1 MKNDSNITKKSLL
14 ATSLVGLTIAVSNN
28 ANANV
33 SDIVEG
39 ARFYV
44 GAGVGYNHYGI
55 QGDFKKIIENT
66 VNKASVKV
74 NSADFLVPLLGVKFK
89 DNFGAEFGYAFHNKL
104 KVSGTNS
111 GDVKIRNAF
120 VDIMGYMPL
129 DSCPVDLLGG
139 LGIGRMVMSSSGSA
153 VQTAMGGNYNKF
165 GLRAKFGA
173 QYNVDNNWGL
183 RGLIGY
189 QQVGHK
195 DNHHAIKNS
204 QFANV
209 DVVYL
214 I

>member
-1 MKNDSNITKKSLL
+1 MKKISNNTKKSFI
-14 ATSLVGLTIAVSNN
+14 ATSLVGLIISFSNN

-33 SDIVEG
+33 SEMVDG

-55 QGDFKKIIENT
+55 HGDFKKVIENST
-66 VNKASVKV
+66 NRASVKV
-74 NSADFLVPLLGVKFK
+74 NSADFLIPLLGVKFK
-89 DNFGAEFGYAFHNKL
+89 DYFGLEFGYAFHNKL

-111 GDVKIRNAF
+111 GSLKIRNAF

-129 DSCPVDLLGG
+129 DSSPVDLLGG
-139 LGIGRMVMSSSGSA
+139 IGIGRMAMSGKGSA
-153 VQTAMGGNYNKF
+153 VQSAVGGDYNKF
-165 GLRAKFGA
+165 GVRAKFGA
-173 QYNVDNNWGL
+173 QYNVDNNWGV

-189 QQVGHK
+189 QQIGHK
-195 DNHHAIKNS
+195 DSHHALKNS